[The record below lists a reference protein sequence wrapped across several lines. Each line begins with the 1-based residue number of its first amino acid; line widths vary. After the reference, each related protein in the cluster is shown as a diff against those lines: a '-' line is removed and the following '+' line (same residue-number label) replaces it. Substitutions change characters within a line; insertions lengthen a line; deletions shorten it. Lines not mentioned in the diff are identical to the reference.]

1 MSLRPASASGTPAK
15 LANYDL
21 NGTAAEAT
29 NASSQA
35 PKPSKATP
43 SQDNNNANIDIFVRI
58 RPVAKPS
65 PRLVVDNSDNRLEF
79 NMPRDAAAGYVNNQ
93 REQYE
98 FRFNGIIGPEAKQDE
113 VFERVAR
120 NVVMGS
126 IEGFN
131 GADTEVR
138 AGALGQGQGTIFAY
152 GQTGSGKTFTIT
164 GGPQHYADRGII
176 PRTISTIF
184 SEVTR
189 RADNQFTVHCSYL
202 EIYNETCFDLLD
214 PEREIKAMEDL
225 PREDEEGRVSF
236 RNLTIHR
243 ANNEEEALNLLFLGD
258 TNRTISET
266 PMNMASSRSHC
277 IFSIYVEAR
286 RGRLTG

>member
-1 MSLRPASASGTPAK
+1 
-15 LANYDL
+15 
-21 NGTAAEAT
+21 
-29 NASSQA
+29 
-35 PKPSKATP
+35 
-43 SQDNNNANIDIFVRI
+43 
-58 RPVAKPS
+58 
-65 PRLVVDNSDNRLEF
+65 
-79 NMPRDAAAGYVNNQ
+79 MPRDAAAGYVNNQ

-131 GADTEVR
+131 G
-138 AGALGQGQGTIFAY
+138 TIFAY

-184 SEVTR
+184 SEVTK

-225 PREDEEGRVSF
+225 PRVHIQEDEEGRVSF

-243 ANNEEEALNLLFLGD
+243 ANNEEEALNL
-258 TNRTISET
+258 
-266 PMNMASSRSHC
+266 
-277 IFSIYVEAR
+277 
-286 RGRLTG
+286 